1 MDLET
6 NVVEF
11 YFAEKPTRK
20 ALEAYRAAIADKAS
34 RNARNAFIWS
44 LVATGS
50 AIGLCLGIWP
60 FFFPLVLGL
69 AFWAFYRSEAKLCLK
84 VMGDSYQRPVG

>member
-6 NVVEF
+6 NIVEF
-11 YFAEKPTRK
+11 SVYTKPAKQDLEKFNQALAEQ
-20 ALEAYRAAIADKAS
+20 AS
-34 RNARNAFIWS
+34 HNARTSLKWS
-44 LVATGS
+44 LVAIGS
-50 AIGLCLGIWP
+50 VIGLCLGIWP